1 MDTIC
6 CKPVDTRDD
15 GDSNAGGSSTND
27 HDGKILECD
36 YSTKCTKL
44 YKLMEG
50 KNWEE
55 ILYFLETGKWY
66 FDMTIFTSMFFGS
79 GPDPRFIESR
89 TWVTALDETGSVRWC
104 QLPLHAALT
113 FQAPFEVIKK
123 LVEVYPE
130 SVRCADDQDML
141 PLHYAFRFGSEDKV
155 LAYILEEFPQALKKK
170 ALRDRMPLDMAHY
183 SSKPERGV
191 IIECYVETSIAEAKA
206 DWDAEIM
213 KTRGRSTSS
222 NMEYELREAQRT
234 IKELEEKLRDARTPA
249 PTSKYLIPW
258 NGSLRGGKDKR
269 DELSLD
275 PTMESILDKKQ
286 NGFGKMFGWQK
297 NQSVQ

>member
-1 MDTIC
+1 MMDVIC

-15 GDSNAGGSSTND
+15 GDSDAGGSSTND
-27 HDGKILECD
+27 HGGKILECD
-36 YSTKCTKL
+36 YDTKCTKL
-44 YKLMEG
+44 YKLIES

-55 ILYFLETGKWY
+55 IIYFLETGKWY
-66 FDMTIFTSMFFGS
+66 FDTTIFTSMFFGS

-89 TWVTALDETGSVRWC
+89 TWVTALDEMGSVRWC
-104 QLPLHAALT
+104 QLPLHAAIT

-141 PLHYAFRFGSEDKV
+141 PLHYAFRFGSEDKI
-155 LAYILEEFPQALKKK
+155 LAYILEDFPQALRKK

-191 IIECYVETSIAEAKA
+191 IIECYVEASIAEAKV
-206 DWDAEIM
+206 DWDAEM
-213 KTRGRSTSS
+213 NAHVRSTSS
-222 NMEYELREAQRT
+222 NVEYELMEAKSNL
-234 IKELEEKLRDARTPA
+234 KELEEKLRDLRTPA
-249 PTSKYLIPW
+249 PTSRYSISW

-269 DELSLD
+269 DEESLD
-275 PTMESILDKKQ
+275 PTMESVIDKKHK
-286 NGFGKMFGWQK
+286 GFGKIFGRQK
-297 NQSVQ
+297 KQSVS